1 MVSIM
6 PNKEIKLKLTLNSIV
21 EYDGGAEVFL
31 NDIKNAGVIIH
42 RDDEG
47 FLMTSDCVGKYSA
60 YTESVSNLN
69 ELDHLVIHDMNDNEI
84 GKLKIDFLELDDSL
98 YNIPEG
104 STFEETELIIGFLEP
119 ETYTILFTNL
129 THPEFDIALPEPR
142 TVVEGESVT
151 LPSVSGEYE
160 DTEYIYTPESWNIG
174 AFESEITP
182 TEDMTA
188 NLVWH
193 SEAKII
199 EHTITFTNTTHPE
212 FEVEFPESITV
223 EDGES
228 VSLPSVSGS
237 FEDSGYEYTPLEW
250 SIGAFGES
258 FTPTEDVTANLLWKA
273 EEIKPALPEVSSRN
287 DFGDYNWLY
296 VNTNLSY
303 KTIQPN
309 ADEQLVFSISKS
321 PAPYDSSKSYGVMIM
336 QQYENGAS
344 GDSTLF
350 SIINYSDTIGVKNIS
365 SNAVDA
371 YAFRIAICSS
381 SQAIIVIVYSSNN
394 TAYNA
399 FKYTLD
405 GVDYYYVLDNIQ
417 TDWVNDLSSIGY
429 SLTKHMP
436 RVFELLPKSPA
447 VSFGGYNTVVE
458 ATDID
463 GNQIPYSDVEDS
475 MTFNNTSVICICF
488 NNYTYGF
495 VNAGEQVTSFFTNS
509 NGYVA
514 WKSSRYYQ
522 NDYCKFASFVSY
534 PNNVTIV
541 DVYQK
546 EAPYRCCK
554 AYYCDGQYFVIDRI
568 QKEWVS
574 DLNSIGYQLNEI
586 ENIAYLFGKFYLD
599 GASVSYSQ
607 SMSIHVDS
615 NDGLLYTCVG
625 AYNSS
630 GTDYKDRVT
639 LNRNDKWISIYMSL
653 SGNSNL
659 NLYSIKYSTQ
669 SRMPKVVSPYMAQF
683 GSSAQTISIQPNAI
697 SPWLYITY
705 SSSNINKNDYSGFIN
720 GVVNLTDSSNNVVA
734 RTGLSAVW
742 DNTNGGQGTYSGYNL
757 AIRNDTGSD
766 VSCMY
771 SRVKLCQN
779 NLIDVTVV
787 TVYDSSNVA
796 YNSFKYTTNGT
807 DYYYVLDD
815 IQSDWVTDL
824 SSIGYSLTKNLP
836 TVQNVQCWLAEN
848 KGSTGM
854 SPPSFTTR
862 VFDENNNRIPYSSDL
877 LYCVFLV
884 SSYPSA
890 DGEFYVVNSTNT
902 TIAIHRENGTGYID
916 IYSVFYASCSDK
928 TAIIIDVYDSQN
940 NVFKAFKYTL
950 DGVDYYRVMEWQNT
964 HPDWVSDL
972 SSIGYSLSKNLP
984 IISELTLYTTN
995 ETHSWQ
1001 FGVTN
1006 ATQTVDSRYV
1016 YDLYTDD
1023 TCTTL
1028 FNGYDATKLYLKGYI
1043 INNVWKKS
1051 NIQSILDMPS
1061 ETTSS
1066 VVDAVSA
1073 TILQTNS
1080 KVWFVSNYDST
1091 TTDGSYQHVLVFKVC
1106 SSNEA
1111 EVITVYNSNNEEF
1124 SAFKYVKDG
1133 TDYYYVLDGVQN
1145 EWTEDLSSIGYSL
1158 IKTLPTVSMSGEF
1171 GENNMLACASG
1182 QNPRGSFVYIFANST
1197 EQPYIY
1203 GTDRR
1208 PVYDV
1213 NKTYATVYAVDDEDN
1228 RIDATIVGYVN
1239 DGSSNLLV
1247 KNLGNNTILYNSSK
1261 VAACSSNESEVV
1273 TVYNLSNEAFN
1284 AFKYNLD
1291 GTDYYYILDDIQTE
1305 WTDNLDKIGYS
1316 LIQFSEKTLYFHYK
1330 GSEMTILREQVYSLY
1345 DGINTFTYMPFSSL
1359 YGKKSMKPSSG
1370 YGFLVDSNGKMGF
1383 TYRGG
1388 DPSQNVTSVTI
1399 APLFKVYFTTQ
1410 GSSATDDFTF
1420 HGGTITNVYDSTGN
1434 TIPYDSS
1441 KTYIK
1446 YAVYNIDGQIVSND
1460 LTNSMK
1466 FINNGGYLAVVR
1478 EWMTYDSTTSIF
1490 MVEYFE

>member
-1 MVSIM
+1 
-6 PNKEIKLKLTLNSIV
+6 
-21 EYDGGAEVFL
+21 
-31 NDIKNAGVIIH
+31 
-42 RDDEG
+42 
-47 FLMTSDCVGKYSA
+47 
-60 YTESVSNLN
+60 
-69 ELDHLVIHDMNDNEI
+69 
-84 GKLKIDFLELDDSL
+84 
-98 YNIPEG
+98 
-104 STFEETELIIGFLEP
+104 
-119 ETYTILFTNL
+119 
-129 THPEFDIALPEPR
+129 
-142 TVVEGESVT
+142 
-151 LPSVSGEYE
+151 
-160 DTEYIYTPESWNIG
+160 
-174 AFESEITP
+174 
-182 TEDMTA
+182 MTA

-228 VSLPSVSGS
+228 VALPSVSGS

-250 SIGAFGES
+250 SIGSFGES
-258 FTPTEDVTANLLWKA
+258 FTPTEDVTANLVWKV
-273 EEIKPALPEVSSRN
+273 EEINPEV
-287 DFGDYNWLY
+287 F
-296 VNTNLSY
+296 
-303 KTIQPN
+303 
-309 ADEQLVFSISKS
+309 VFL
-321 PAPYDSSKSYGVMIM
+321 P
-336 QQYENGAS
+336 AS
-344 GDSTLF
+344 GRSF
-350 SIINYSDTIGVKNIS
+350 S
-365 SNAVDA
+365 
-371 YAFRIAICSS
+371 
-381 SQAIIVIVYSSNN
+381 
-394 TAYNA
+394 
-399 FKYTLD
+399 
-405 GVDYYYVLDNIQ
+405 
-417 TDWVNDLSSIGY
+417 
-429 SLTKHMP
+429 
-436 RVFELLPKSPA
+436 
-447 VSFGGYNTVVE
+447 GYNTE
-458 ATDID
+458 CAAYDLD
-463 GNQIPYSDVEDS
+463 GNSVPWSRVDGYVA
-475 MTFNNTSVICICF
+475 NNTSMVCVVQYS
-488 NNYTYGF
+488 NSYSPNYDT
-495 VNAGEQVTSFFTNS
+495 
-509 NGYVA
+509 GYVDKNLNVSQCIA
-514 WKSSRYYQ
+514 QNSSGNVVWKSTKYYQ
-522 NDYCKFASFVSY
+522 NDIALMAAFISEPQGVSLVNIY
-534 PNNVTIV
+534 RKTAPFDCYVTYSIEG
-541 DVYQK
+541 K
-546 EAPYRCCK
+546 
-554 AYYCDGQYFVIDRI
+554 YFI
-568 QKEWVS
+568 
-574 DLNSIGYQLNEI
+574 
-586 ENIAYLFGKFYLD
+586 LD
-599 GASVSYSQ
+599 GVHKNWIEDIDSEGFQLTPIEDVGYLERRGGFGWQGKSVSGS
-607 SMSIHVDS
+607 SSIVLHEAVDNGS
-615 NDGLLYTCVG
+615 NDATSLPFADNKSYNLIA
-625 AYNSS
+625 AYNRS
-630 GTDYKDRVT
+630 GTDITSSFTGIVRSNYAILELGHNYVSTSFRVFSARYSYSSKLPT
-639 LNRNDKWISIYMSL
+639 VERISEYARFA
-653 SGNSNL
+653 
-659 NLYSIKYSTQ
+659 ST
-669 SRMPKVVSPYMAQF
+669 SSPE
-683 GSSAQTISIQPNAI
+683 TTIQPDSI
-697 SPWLYITY
+697 SVWLYTGAIN
-705 SSSNINKNDYSGFIN
+705 SGSVINKNDNYAVTVAVCKLTNESSE
-720 GVVNLTDSSNNVVA
+720 VVV
-734 RTGLSAVW
+734 RTGVEAVF
-742 DNTNGGQGTYSGYNL
+742 DNTNGGQTSSSIYAL
-757 AIRNDTGSD
+757 AIKNNTQEAITCKNAD
-766 VSCMY
+766 VYRCFSN
-771 SRVKLCQN
+771 LC
-779 NLIDVTVV
+779 DVIVV
-787 TVYDSSNVA
+787 TVYNSSNESFNA
-796 YNSFKYTTNGT
+796 FKYSDDT
-807 DYYYVLDD
+807 DYYYVLDGVQENWVSDLSSIGYGLTPEIPTVTQPFTLYFNKSGSGNYYFAIND
-815 IQSDWVTDL
+815 IHRMFSSGYHLSYDDTKSYAVQICENTDTSIRVRVGIPVVKDDIYLALKNDIGGNVNLSYALICQCSSKDAEVVTVYDSQNTAYNSFKFKIKEIDYYYVLDGIQTDWTDDL

-902 TIAIHRENGTGYID
+902 TIAIYRENGTGYIN

-972 SSIGYSLSKNLP
+972 SSIGYSLSENLP

-995 ETHSWQ
+995 ETHYWQ

-1016 YDLYTDD
+1016 YDLYTDN

-1028 FNGYDATKLYLKGYI
+1028 FNGYDVTKLYLNGYI

-1066 VVDAVSA
+1066 VFDAVSA

-1091 TTDGSYQHVLVFKVC
+1091 TTDGSNQHVLVFKVC

-1111 EVITVYNSNNEEF
+1111 DVITVYNSNNEEF

-1182 QNPRGSFVYIFANST
+1182 QNPRGSFVYISANST

-1247 KNLGNNTILYNSSK
+1247 KNLGNKTILYNSSK